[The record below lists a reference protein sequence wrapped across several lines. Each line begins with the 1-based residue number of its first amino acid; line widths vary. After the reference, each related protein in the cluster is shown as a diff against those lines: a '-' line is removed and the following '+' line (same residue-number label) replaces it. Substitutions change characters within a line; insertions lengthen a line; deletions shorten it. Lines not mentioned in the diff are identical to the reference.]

1 MNSMV
6 LSKLE
11 NGLLALFKGLQ
22 SDRLGRATLI
32 LLARILQYLMVTV
45 WRYIGVSI
53 KLAGR
58 RYSTNPVIMGLS

>member
-11 NGLLALFKGLQ
+11 NGSIALFMGLH
-22 SDRLGRATLI
+22 SDRLGIAASI
-32 LLARILQYLMVTV
+32 LLARILQYLMVPV
-45 WRYIGVSI
+45 WRCIGVWI

-58 RYSTNPVIMGLS
+58 RYSKNPMIMGLP